1 VRSRFKR
8 QLIRLNMKKKWPTRT
23 EMTVDAFSLEQ
34 AADAPPAPYHA
45 GPSPLA
51 KAADVPSYMR
61 TSRH

>member
-1 VRSRFKR
+1 
-8 QLIRLNMKKKWPTRT
+8 MKKKWPTRT

-45 GPSPLA
+45 GPFPLA

-61 TSRH
+61 TSLH